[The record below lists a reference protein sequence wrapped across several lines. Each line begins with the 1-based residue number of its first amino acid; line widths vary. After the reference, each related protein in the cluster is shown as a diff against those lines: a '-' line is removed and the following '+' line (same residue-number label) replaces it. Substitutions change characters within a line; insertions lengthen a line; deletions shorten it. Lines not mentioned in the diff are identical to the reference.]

1 MKKEKYDNSNIR
13 FKISMVRS
21 NICDYSDTY
30 ILIKGTLTVQDTA
43 GTGATVNNTN
53 KKFIFKYCTP
63 FTDWIAKINNMQAD
77 DAQKIDI
84 VKPMNN
90 LIEYSDAYLKASGV
104 YRNTIELNQ
113 L

>member
-1 MKKEKYDNSNIR
+1 
-13 FKISMVRS
+13 
-21 NICDYSDTY
+21 
-30 ILIKGTLTVQDTA
+30 
-43 GTGATVNNTN
+43 
-53 KKFIFKYCTP
+53 
-63 FTDWIAKINNMQAD
+63 MQAD